1 MTTWRISSTL
11 GRMMKKRVKAKFPF
25 EFFSRLHL
33 RQLTGLKAAT
43 LPQLLHHLKTVP
55 GSVIYHHTHHF
66 LEQHQRM
73 VPSVP
78 NDFAYWVTEVMGEG
92 RLGEQLS
99 AIDTI
104 TAPSIWDLRES
115 IVAMIDDALK
125 AMPALG
131 VKMAPSGQKFY
142 FMSTMS
148 FVFKTPYK
156 ADSLEEFANCLK
168 KVTLTSIYYHIF
180 ESRLR
185 HERATNDFSSWL
197 KESLDETELAEKIS
211 RLNPYDYSLEGLRQK
226 MVDMVH
232 ARVAGR

>member
-1 MTTWRISSTL
+1 MTAQRFSSRLHRI
-11 GRMMKKRVKAKFPF
+11 MAKRAHAKFPF
-25 EFFSRLHL
+25 EFYSRLHL

-78 NDFAYWVTEVMGEG
+78 NDFAYWVTEGLGES
-92 RLGEQLS
+92 RLGEQLA

-104 TAPSIWDLRES
+104 TAPSIRDLRDS
-115 IVAMIDDALK
+115 IVAVIDEALK
-125 AMPALG
+125 SMPSLG
-131 VKMAPSGQKFY
+131 IKTAPPGQSFY
-142 FMSTMS
+142 FMSTTS
-148 FVFKTPYK
+148 FLFKTPHR
-156 ADSLEEFANCLK
+156 AETLEEFANCLK

-180 ESRLR
+180 ESRLH
-185 HERATNDFSSWL
+185 HERLTNDFSNWL
-197 KESLDETELAEKIS
+197 KDSVGEIELAEKVA

-226 MVDMVH
+226 MVDMIH
-232 ARVAGR
+232 ARLGER